1 MRESMPSSDKAKI
14 QVSFWGTRGSV
25 STPGRSTEKYGGN
38 TPCVS
43 MRYENTFIIF
53 DAGTGIRNLG
63 LEWMNSREIQQSR
76 LPLHLFLSHTH
87 WDHIQ
92 GLPFFEPA
100 YHEGTEIVIYG
111 SPKKGRFLESIL
123 RGQMD
128 VEYFP
133 VGLSELSADVR
144 IREISDE
151 VIKLGKVI
159 VDWQEQIFHPG
170 GSVRYRLTA
179 GGKKVAFATDVE
191 LDRIVRPE
199 SRVKGSEGYLRDYL
213 DFIKD
218 ADLLIADG
226 QFTEEEY
233 PQKAGWGHTSLPVL
247 MELTRRAG
255 VKLLAVFH
263 HDPQHSDK
271 MLDALWR
278 NCRSEGTDSK
288 TAMSVFWAREG
299 MTLAI

>member
-1 MRESMPSSDKAKI
+1 M
-14 QVSFWGTRGSV
+14 
-25 STPGRSTEKYGGN
+25 
-38 TPCVS
+38 
-43 MRYENTFIIF
+43 

-63 LEWMNSREIQQSR
+63 LEWLQSLDETRDR
-76 LPLHLFLSHTH
+76 LPFHLFLSHTH

-100 YHEGTEIVIYG
+100 YHKGTEIVIYG
-111 SPKKGRFLESIL
+111 SRKKGRFLESIL
-123 RGQMD
+123 SGQMD

-133 VGLSELSADVR
+133 VGLSELGANLR
-144 IREISDE
+144 IREISDD
-151 VIKLGKVI
+151 VIRLGAVV

-179 GGKKVAFATDVE
+179 AGKKIAFATDVE
-191 LDRIVRPE
+191 LDRIVRPQPGAE
-199 SRVKGSEGYLRDYL
+199 GSETYLQEYL
-213 DFIKD
+213 DFIRD

-233 PQKAGWGHTSLPVL
+233 PEKAGWGHTSIPVL
-247 MELTRRAG
+247 LDLAERAC
-255 VKLLAVFH
+255 VKQLAVFH

-271 MLDALWR
+271 ILDDLWR
-278 NCRSEGTDSK
+278 GWHAERPNSDK
-288 TAMSVFWAREG
+288 NFNVFWAREG